1 MTSIFEN
8 LPVDAAALPQVETL
22 TFHSIE
28 KKYLRVSI
36 ITSAIFWTLA
46 LAGGLSIS
54 AFGDIDNRPLAYAI
68 FGGGVLLLAL
78 ANLTFIR
85 ASFKKKKYAL
95 RERDI
100 IYTKGLWWSVRTSIP
115 FNRIQHAELKQG
127 PFERMYGLHSLKVFT
142 AGGQSSD
149 LVIPGLKEETAQSI
163 KDFILGK
170 TSQDGSESTD

>member
-8 LPVDAAALPQVETL
+8 LPVDAASLPKVEEL
-22 TFHSIE
+22 TFHPIE
-28 KKYLRVSI
+28 RRYLRVSLI
-36 ITSAIFWTLA
+36 SSAIFWVLLFIGAMSIAA
-46 LAGGLSIS
+46 L
-54 AFGDIDNRPLAYAI
+54 GDIEERQMAYLI
-68 FGGGVLLLAL
+68 FGGGVLLLTA
-78 ANLTFIR
+78 ANMLFIN

-100 IYTKGLWWSVRTSIP
+100 IYTKGLLWSVRTSIP

-127 PFERMYGLHSLKVFT
+127 PFERLYGLHSLKVFT

-170 TSQDGSESTD
+170 TSQDGDGAEE

>member
-8 LPVDAAALPQVETL
+8 LPVDANDLPKVETL
-22 TFHSIE
+22 TFQSIE
-28 KKYLRVSI
+28 KKYLRVSLI
-36 ITSAIFWTLA
+36 SSAIFWLVL
-46 LAGGLSIS
+46 LAGGLSIA
-54 AFGDIDNRPLAYAI
+54 AFGDIENRPLAFII
-68 FGGGVLLLAL
+68 FGGGILLLAIL
-78 ANLTFIR
+78 NLLFIN
-85 ASFKKKKYAL
+85 AAFKKKKYAL

-127 PFERMYGLHSLKVFT
+127 PFERFYGLHSLKVFT

-170 TSQDGSESTD
+170 TTQDGSESAD